1 MAEVC
6 WRKEVPFHSESP
18 SSSLVVAVL
27 VAAKEEVFAPVVMVD
42 W

>member
-1 MAEVC
+1 MVGVC
-6 WRKEVPFHSESP
+6 WRKGVPFHSRNP

-27 VAAKEEVFAPVVMVD
+27 VAAEEEVFAPVVMVD